1 MACRAWQPTHT
12 MQVGADCAMACFKM
26 AVCWCHET
34 MVVAGKI
41 LAGVWLRGH
50 GGVHTLRRW
59 M

>member
-1 MACRAWQPTHT
+1 